1 MKENWNLQSTWH
13 TWPGKSRMCAI
24 VEPTCAA
31 NIATAI
37 ALAVNDKV
45 SMIQIREGSCSKRGS
60 AGNDG
65 ERKE

>member
-1 MKENWNLQSTWH
+1 
-13 TWPGKSRMCAI
+13 MCAI